1 MSPDVLDEEITA
13 FLTRLVPYDLDP
25 FQRAQLRAA
34 VRLTAAAH
42 LFGAL
47 LDLICRDTVTCE
59 TVTAAIQAAINAG
72 IDYQREQIT
81 AAHAAPC

>member
-1 MSPDVLDEEITA
+1 MSPTVLDDEITA
-13 FLTRLVPYDLDP
+13 FLTHLVPYDLDP
-25 FQRAQLRAA
+25 FQRAQVRAA

-47 LDLICRDTVTCE
+47 SDLICHDTVTRD

-72 IDYQREQIT
+72 IDYQSAQIT
-81 AAHAAPC
+81 ATHAPA